1 MSKSST
7 STHFLF
13 FFFFVVVFCIT
24 GTALAKKE
32 DTHYIEQKES
42 ELSTRTR
49 FKRDNYTSF
58 HIKLGIEAGPDTY
71 DDVLAYL
78 TNATGANVT
87 SLDEP
92 FDSIFFP
99 KVDEFALMR
108 LDTRELVGLNV
119 TVRAWVEI
127 GGNRSESRIM
137 VNNDYAVGSRSVVIS
152 LDSGNITAIDWDD
165 NCDGCR
171 GNACLD
177 GACAINADTIDPACD
192 DPKELEM
199 DPYRCGTKV
208 YLVWVGT
215 DVDGKPMKSINKL
228 PSSLTKFSFVNNV
241 ADIASGIWN
250 DIFSA
255 WRSPDV

>member
-1 MSKSST
+1 MSKSILT
-7 STHFLF
+7 LIL
-13 FFFFVVVFCIT
+13 FCIL
-24 GTALAKKE
+24 GLSAAKKE
-32 DTHYIEQKES
+32 DIHYTEQKES

-49 FKRDNYTSF
+49 FKYDNYTSF
-58 HIKLGIEAGPDTY
+58 HIKLGIEAGPESTDE
-71 DDVLAYL
+71 VLEYL

-87 SLDEP
+87 SLEEP

-137 VNNDYAVGSRSVVIS
+137 ISNSHAVGSRSVVIS
-152 LDSGNITAIDWDD
+152 VDTGNITSIDWDD

-177 GACAINADTIDPACD
+177 GACSIDSESISPACD
-192 DPKELEM
+192 DPKEIEM
-199 DPYRCGTKV
+199 DPFRCGIKI

-215 DVDGKPMKSINKL
+215 DVDGKPMKSISK
-228 PSSLTKFSFVNNV
+228 
-241 ADIASGIWN
+241 
-250 DIFSA
+250 
-255 WRSPDV
+255 